1 MNKINIRVRIS
12 ILTGAIIMVVS
23 LISTA
28 YALGNYK
35 SSTKSIRAMIDYEEA
50 EINENEILED
60 SDQVYLSGAM
70 MEAEDSI
77 RSYSIKLNE
86 SMTDSDYQFFR
97 SQMIFSLLMSGMGMV
112 VAYFVSKKILYPIT
126 RLAEDVENITDVDNV
141 KPLVIYN
148 EKDEIGKLTKSFN
161 ELIKRTNE
169 YTSKQKLFA
178 SNVAHELKTPLAIMK
193 GSLQLIDENS
203 SIEEYEEVYRM
214 QDKNIDRLNNI
225 INNLLVV
232 KENNIVLKKIRI
244 DEVVRSVI
252 SEQKKLIAEKNIE
265 VHLCLDKVTL
275 ETNED
280 LMYRLISNLVS
291 NATKYNKQNGD
302 IFIELDD
309 ERLVVRDS
317 GIGMEEKY
325 LDDIFEPLFCVDKS
339 RSRDLGGSGLGLS
352 IVKDICSSL
361 GYDIDVH
368 SKLSYGS
375 EFIITF
381 HKDIN

>member
-302 IFIELDD
+302 IYIELDD
-309 ERLVVRDS
+309 ERLIVRDS

-339 RSRDLGGSGLGLS
+339 RSRNLGGSGLGLS

-381 HKDIN
+381 HKGIN

>member
-203 SIEEYEEVYRM
+203 SIEEYEEVAGCKGEQHRFKKD
-214 QDKNIDRLNNI
+214 QDR
-225 INNLLVV
+225 
-232 KENNIVLKKIRI
+232 
-244 DEVVRSVI
+244 
-252 SEQKKLIAEKNIE
+252 
-265 VHLCLDKVTL
+265 
-275 ETNED
+275 
-280 LMYRLISNLVS
+280 
-291 NATKYNKQNGD
+291 
-302 IFIELDD
+302 
-309 ERLVVRDS
+309 
-317 GIGMEEKY
+317 
-325 LDDIFEPLFCVDKS
+325 
-339 RSRDLGGSGLGLS
+339 
-352 IVKDICSSL
+352 
-361 GYDIDVH
+361 
-368 SKLSYGS
+368 
-375 EFIITF
+375 
-381 HKDIN
+381 